1 MFPNIQEL
9 NIYII
14 CGKTDLRKGIDGLA
28 ASLREL
34 YGEDKVPYDH
44 SLFLFCGSQRDR
56 FKALYWDRSGFVLYY
71 KRYENGHLQWPRTRS
86 EVQHL
91 SHYQLKRLITGL
103 SIQERRTIHDFKPG
117 YTN

>member
-14 CGKTDLRKGIDGLA
+14 CGKTDLRKGIDGLG

-34 YGEDKVPYDH
+34 YGEDEVPYDH

>member
-34 YGEDKVPYDH
+34 YGEDEVPYDH

-91 SHYQLKRLITGL
+91 SHY
-103 SIQERRTIHDFKPG
+103 
-117 YTN
+117 